1 MHDATHRP
9 DATKAPLKCSGAP
22 LYTAK
27 SISLISGTFIIAL
40 LCRPTSDS
48 TSVSVKL
55 QPIRPRIGSHTS
67 RLKFGP
73 HPMTKL
79 IASLAAFTALTAA
92 ASAADLARRAAPPPE
107 FTPVPVFTWT
117 GAYFGINAGYAF
129 DASSRSNGS
138 VFGVPAPYAV
148 VGTTATFR
156 DRSQDGFSG
165 GAQVGYNWQL
175 TPGSGVVIGFEADAQ
190 YLDFGRNRNNAF
202 VSGAVAPG
210 YYVTDPRGLSSLDY
224 FGTVRGRLGYAFDR
238 TLVYG
243 PGGFAH
249 GSGSADRS
257 FGGYAGNDSFRTGY
271 AVGGGVEFAL
281 PTESFLNFFRSSAVT
296 FKIEGLYVN
305 LERGNRNQGALVVN
319 AANLVPVAY
328 SAIGRRADEFA
339 VVRAGLNYK
348 FGSY

>member
-1 MHDATHRP
+1 
-9 DATKAPLKCSGAP
+9 
-22 LYTAK
+22 
-27 SISLISGTFIIAL
+27 
-40 LCRPTSDS
+40 
-48 TSVSVKL
+48 
-55 QPIRPRIGSHTS
+55 
-67 RLKFGP
+67 
-73 HPMTKL
+73 
-79 IASLAAFTALTAA
+79 
-92 ASAADLARRAAPPPE
+92 ASAADLPRRAAPPPV

-129 DASSRSNGS
+129 DASSRTNNT
-138 VFGVPAPYAV
+138 FAVPFPYAAP
-148 VGTTATFR
+148 GTVASFR

-165 GAQVGYNWQL
+165 GAQIGYNWQI

-202 VSGAVAPG
+202 ISGAVAPG

-238 TLVYG
+238 TLVYAT
-243 PGGFAH
+243 GGFAY

-271 AVGGGVEFAL
+271 AVGGGIEYAL
-281 PTESFLNFFRSSAVT
+281 PTDSFLNFFRSSAVT
-296 FKIEGLYVN
+296 LKVEGLYVN
-305 LERGNRNQGALVVN
+305 LERGTRNQGALVVN

-328 SAIGRRADEFA
+328 SAIGRRDDEFA